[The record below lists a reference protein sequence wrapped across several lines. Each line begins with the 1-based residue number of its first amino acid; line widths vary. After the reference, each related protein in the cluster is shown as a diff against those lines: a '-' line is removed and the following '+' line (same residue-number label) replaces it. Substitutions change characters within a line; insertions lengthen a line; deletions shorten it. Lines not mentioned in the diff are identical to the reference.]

1 MSEADTT
8 RLTVW
13 VARLLFRNF
22 FIDCFCQYFPKD
34 KGSEYDTLEKTLKF
48 LEMRNDVM
56 FFSTNQSEIILNQRC
71 L

>member
-22 FIDCFCQYFPKD
+22 FIDCQYFPKD
-34 KGSEYDTLEKTLKF
+34 KDSEYDTLEKTLKF